1 MDVILTHHVDRIG
14 KAGERVKVS
23 DGFSRNFLFPRRL
36 AVPVTEGG
44 LKFLEAKKKREE
56 EKRAKEKEE
65 ASQISERIGKLSCMI
80 KAKAGEGGKLFGSVT
95 RQDIQAALKEQGFNI
110 DKRDI
115 DLFDTIH
122 QVGQYQVRIRLH
134 ADVEA
139 MLNVLVVQ
147 G

>member
-1 MDVILTHHVDRIG
+1 VERIG
-14 KAGERVKVS
+14 KAGERVKVR
-23 DGFSRNFLFPRRL
+23 DGFSRNYLFPRRL

-56 EKRAKEKEE
+56 EKREREKEE
-65 ASQISERIGKLSCMI
+65 ASHLAERIMQLGCMI

-95 RQDIQAALKEQGFNI
+95 RQDIQAALEQQGFHI
-110 DKRDI
+110 DKRQI

-122 QVGQYQVRIRLH
+122 QVGKYQVRLRLR

-139 MLNVLVVQ
+139 MLNVVVVQ